1 MLKIQF
7 YEQNGRR
14 VVALAVAGGEWSTVY
29 WDNLPRCIQD
39 LFMRL
44 SECREIECGDIPWIE
59 NWRMGK

>member
-44 SECREIECGDIPWIE
+44 PEAPKEA
-59 NWRMGK
+59 

>member
-29 WDNLPRCIQD
+29 WDNLPRCIQVEAANA
-39 LFMRL
+39 FY
-44 SECREIECGDIPWIE
+44 
-59 NWRMGK
+59 GKEV